1 LSRLRA
7 GRIIYTNDIPIYAA
21 FDRGAVAFPGSLV
34 EAVPAELNAMLLD
47 GRLDLSPISAFA
59 YLANADRLALL
70 GRLCIGS
77 RSDVWSV
84 VLVSAEPPAALDG
97 VEIAVTRE
105 SASGRNL
112 LRVLLERRYGVRP
125 RFVEVDDPFEAALAG
140 RPAFMIGDRAI
151 DAQLGFAPGL
161 VHDLGSLWHAWTGED
176 MVYAVWSVRR
186 DVLAA
191 NPEGVREALEA
202 LVASRAWGYANPEP
216 VIAAAQARVLRPAG
230 FYAAYYSTLNF
241 ELDGRALQGL
251 GRFAGEL
258 AAIGAI
264 PARPPLAPEVDLVA
278 R

>member
-1 LSRLRA
+1 LSELRA

-34 EAVPAELNAMLLD
+34 EAVPAGLNAMLLD

-59 YLANADRLALL
+59 YLANADRLSLL

-77 RSDVWSV
+77 RGDVWSV
-84 VLVSAEPPAALDG
+84 VLVSSEPLGALDG

-112 LRVLLERRYGVRP
+112 LRVLLERRYGVRA
-125 RFVEVDDPFEAALAG
+125 RFVEVDDPFAAALAG
-140 RPAFMIGDRAI
+140 QPAFMIGDRAI

-161 VHDLGSLWHAWTGED
+161 VHDLGSLWHEWTGLD
-176 MVYAVWSVRR
+176 MVYAVWAARKDVVR
-186 DVLAA
+186 A
-191 NPEGVREALEA
+191 NPAGVRGALEA

-216 VIAAAQARVLRPAG
+216 VIGAAQARVLRPAG
-230 FYAAYYSTLNF
+230 FYAAYFATLNF
-241 ELDGRALQGL
+241 ELDERALAGL

-264 PARPPLAPEVDLVA
+264 PARAPVVPEVDLVA

>member
-1 LSRLRA
+1 MSPLRA
-7 GRIIYTNDIPIYAA
+7 GRIVYTNDIPVYAA

-77 RSDVWSV
+77 RGDVWSV
-84 VLVSAEPPAALDG
+84 VLVSPEPPSALDG
-97 VEIAVTRE
+97 AEIGVTRE

-112 LRVLLERRYGVRP
+112 LRILLERRYGVRA
-125 RFVEVDDPFEAALAG
+125 RFVEVDDPLEYALG
-140 RPAFMIGDRAI
+140 GKPAFMIGDRAI
-151 DAQLGFAPGL
+151 DAQLRFAPGL
-161 VHDLGSLWHAWTGED
+161 VYDLGSLWHEWTGLD
-176 MVYAVWSVRR
+176 MVYAVWAARREVVRS
-186 DVLAA
+186 
-191 NPEGVREALEA
+191 NPEGVRAALES

-216 VIAAAQARVLRPAG
+216 VIADAQAHVTRPAG
-230 FYAAYYSTLNF
+230 FYRAYYETLNF
-241 ELDGRALQGL
+241 ELDERALLGL
-251 GRFAGEL
+251 GRFADEL

-264 PARPPLAPEVDLVA
+264 GARPSVEPEVDLVA

>member
-1 LSRLRA
+1 
-7 GRIIYTNDIPIYAA
+7 
-21 FDRGAVAFPGSLV
+21 
-34 EAVPAELNAMLLD
+34 
-47 GRLDLSPISAFA
+47 
-59 YLANADRLALL
+59 
-70 GRLCIGS
+70 
-77 RSDVWSV
+77 
-84 VLVSAEPPAALDG
+84 
-97 VEIAVTRE
+97 
-105 SASGRNL
+105 

-264 PARPPLAPEVDLVA
+264 PSRPPLAPEVDLVA